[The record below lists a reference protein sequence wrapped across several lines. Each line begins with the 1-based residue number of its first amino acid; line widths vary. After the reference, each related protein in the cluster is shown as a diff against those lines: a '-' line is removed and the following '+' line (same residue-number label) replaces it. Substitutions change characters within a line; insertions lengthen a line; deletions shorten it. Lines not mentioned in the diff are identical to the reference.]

1 MKLAVYGTLR
11 AGSKNTGVVKNSSLV
26 YPGHE
31 SFPAVIH
38 NKKGSGTVVE
48 VHNVSEED
56 LVRYDMYEGISS
68 GLYRRVRVE
77 VDMDDGS
84 KEKVWIYVAGDELM
98 QKSNMFR
105 VIQSGDWYNR

>member
-11 AGSKNTGVVKNSSLV
+11 AGSKNTGIVKNSSLV

-68 GLYRRVRVE
+68 GLYRRVRVWSRYGWWLKRKSLDLCSRGW
-77 VDMDDGS
+77 VNA
-84 KEKVWIYVAGDELM
+84 KKQYV
-98 QKSNMFR
+98 
-105 VIQSGDWYNR
+105 

>member
-11 AGSKNTGVVKNSSLV
+11 AGSNKTGVIKNSSLV

-31 SFPAVIH
+31 SFPAVIP
-38 NKKGSGTVVE
+38 NEKGSGTIVE
-48 VHNVSEED
+48 VHDVSKED

-68 GLYRRVRVE
+68 GLYRRVKAE
-77 VDMDDGS
+77 VSMDDGS
-84 KEKVWIYVAGDELM
+84 KEKAWLYVAGDELM
-98 QKSNMFR
+98 QRSNMFR

>member
-11 AGSKNTGVVKNSSLV
+11 AGSNKTGVIKNSSLV

-48 VHNVSEED
+48 VHDVSEED
-56 LVRYDMYEGISS
+56 LVRYDMYE
-68 GLYRRVRVE
+68 RC
-77 VDMDDGS
+77 MN
-84 KEKVWIYVAGDELM
+84 DE
-98 QKSNMFR
+98 
-105 VIQSGDWYNR
+105 

>member
-11 AGSKNTGVVKNSSLV
+11 AGSNKTGVIKNSSLV

-48 VHNVSEED
+48 VHDVSEED
-56 LVRYDMYEGISS
+56 LVRYDMYEGVSS
-68 GLYRRVRVE
+68 GLYRRVKTKVN
-77 VDMDDGS
+77 MDVKHS
-84 KEKVWIYVAGDELM
+84 IKRLSCFWSTVFTRRFYEIISSSISL
-98 QKSNMFR
+98 
-105 VIQSGDWYNR
+105 

>member
-11 AGSKNTGVVKNSSLV
+11 AGSNRTGVIKNSSLV

-48 VHNVSEED
+48 VHDVSEED
-56 LVRYDMYEGISS
+56 LVRYDMYEGVSS
-68 GLYRRVRVE
+68 GLYRRVKTKVN
-77 VDMDDGS
+77 MDDGS
-84 KEKVWIYVAGDELM
+84 KEKVWLYVAGDELL
-98 QKSNMFR
+98 QRSNMFR
-105 VIQSGDWYNR
+105 VIQSGDLYNR

>member
-11 AGSKNTGVVKNSSLV
+11 AGSNKTGVIKNSSLV

-48 VHNVSEED
+48 VHDVSEED
-56 LVRYDMYEGISS
+56 LVRYDMYEGVSS
-68 GLYRRVRVE
+68 GLYRRV
-77 VDMDDGS
+77 
-84 KEKVWIYVAGDELM
+84 KTKV
-98 QKSNMFR
+98 KHST
-105 VIQSGDWYNR
+105 